1 MKVVVDQQLHD
12 YMINHEHHVLTVQAK
27 RLSNRQTPMKTKVRY
42 IAPRDVNRFDAY
54 RLDDITV
61 YVQEGLNVENDILK
75 LSDRHLFGIHK
86 CQVSGIKKDESSP
99 LDPQ

>member
-12 YMINHEHHVLTVQAK
+12 FMINHEHHVLTIHAK
-27 RLSNRQTPMKTKVRY
+27 RSAILQGPMKTKVRY

-61 YVQEGLNVENDILK
+61 YVQEGLNVENDTLK
-75 LSDRHLFGIHK
+75 LSDRRLFGIHK
-86 CQVSGIKKDESSP
+86 CQVNGIKNEESSHQN
-99 LDPQ
+99 PQ